1 MCVQTFLLQKYLLI
15 LIKKLMFISS
25 IYHNLV
31 KLTPILQGRLHKSL
45 KIPSS
50 NIKIRK
56 DSPQA
61 HLRTAWGHYS
71 QDLVTEN
78 L

>member
-1 MCVQTFLLQKYLLI
+1 
-15 LIKKLMFISS
+15 MFISS

-31 KLTPILQGRLHKSL
+31 KLTPILQGHLHKPL